1 MRRSFIV
8 GLLFFCLIAPAG
20 AKGKRPRLI
29 IWSIDGFA
37 AGYLKQPRFAE
48 NENWQYL
55 LRRARVYG
63 DVETTVPAVTYPAH
77 TSMITGAH
85 PARHGIQSNHPVD
98 PFNLAKGGWTW
109 YTADVHARQ
118 LWDLAR
124 EQGKSVA
131 NMQWPVTMTQT
142 SRIRWH
148 IPQFDR
154 ARGPEEA
161 KMMRVISTPGL
172 HREIEKETGVSLT
185 EYSTDRERLNAAL
198 YVWEAK
204 KPDLMLLYHPGLDAT
219 EHAAGPYSPAAYAA
233 LDDLGKMAEKLV
245 RKVRRQGHENTAVLI
260 VSDHGFMTFRG
271 RCYPNSLLLQQ
282 GFINAEQKTWSFYFD
297 TAGGVAR
304 LVRNTGVTQQFPA
317 ARFAALVSK
326 QCPGIEYV
334 DVDHVDYEY
343 LRTHYSK
350 NAEGFLVSRSNTVMS
365 PSWGA
370 QIFDE
375 AATGHT
381 HGFLP
386 QREDMKT
393 VAIAFTGNTRK
404 TVPIRHVTDTYR
416 FACRWLRL
424 ECPAQ
429 KNVHRA
435 EPAE

>member
-8 GLLFFCLIAPAG
+8 GLLFLCLIAPAG

-334 DVDHVDYEY
+334 DADHVDYEY
-343 LRTHYSK
+343 LR
-350 NAEGFLVSRSNTVMS
+350 
-365 PSWGA
+365 
-370 QIFDE
+370 
-375 AATGHT
+375 
-381 HGFLP
+381 
-386 QREDMKT
+386 
-393 VAIAFTGNTRK
+393 
-404 TVPIRHVTDTYR
+404 
-416 FACRWLRL
+416 
-424 ECPAQ
+424 
-429 KNVHRA
+429 
-435 EPAE
+435 